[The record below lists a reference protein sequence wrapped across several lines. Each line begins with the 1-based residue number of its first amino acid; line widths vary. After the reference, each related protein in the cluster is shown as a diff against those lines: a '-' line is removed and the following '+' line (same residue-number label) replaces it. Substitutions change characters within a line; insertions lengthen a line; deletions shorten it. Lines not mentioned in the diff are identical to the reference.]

1 MDTETIYKIIDII
14 DTRIQWTINDF
25 KLLNDQDRIDNQQ
38 EVLNELK
45 KHLQSYID
53 EPDEDICQ
61 CCGGHI
67 NMCDEE
73 CTQILNKTEE

>member
-1 MDTETIYKIIDII
+1 MDTNKVQEIIYMI

-45 KHLQSYID
+45 KHLQLIIKQS
-53 EPDEDICQ
+53 EPQ
-61 CCGGHI
+61 TG
-67 NMCDEE
+67 
-73 CTQILNKTEE
+73 L